1 MIVFLGLV
9 VYELIILFLYNVAKT
24 QQQKKWLYIFA
35 CLGILFVIGLRSEN
49 TGNDTPVYITHFLN
63 LRNMAWDDIQ
73 YEFTRDHG
81 FYYFVKFLTLF
92 IDSPVMFILITSFIS
107 LIGIFDLFW
116 RNSKSPVLS
125 IYFYITLGNFFF
137 ILTGIRQAIAMSV
150 CMLAVRFI
158 QERKLGW
165 FVLFICIAA
174 QMHHSAYIF
183 VVMYFLG
190 TRKVNIVSMFTS
202 IVVTVVA
209 YFSYE
214 NLLGIVNDVLDY
226 DYGVEETGNGGI
238 FFVILLIINALA
250 LMSKAAWVREKRGL
264 VILNSSIICNILWV
278 FRLIGRTAE
287 RPSMYWLNVVP
298 VALSESIESVYDREM
313 RTYITVGSIV
323 VSLAFFAYRSMGI
336 PYAFCF

>member
-1 MIVFLGLV
+1 MIVFLGLAI
-9 VYELIILFLYNVAKT
+9 YELFLLFLYNVAKT
-24 QQQKKWLYIFA
+24 QNQKKWIYIFA
-35 CLGILFVIGLRSEN
+35 CLGMLLVVGLRSIR
-49 TGNDTPVYITHFLN
+49 TGNDTIGYVDSFLGMRY
-63 LRNMAWDDIQ
+63 LDWSDIQ
-73 YEFTRDHG
+73 DEFNRDHG
-81 FYYFVKFLTLF
+81 YHYFVKFISLF
-92 IDSPVMFILITSFIS
+92 TNSPVIFLLITAFAST
-107 LIGIFDLFW
+107 IGIFDLIW
-116 RNSKSPVLS
+116 RNSRSPVLS
-125 IYFYITLGNFFF
+125 LYFYITLGNFFF
-137 ILTGIRQAIAMSV
+137 LLTGIRQAIAMSI

-323 VSLAFFAYRSMGI
+323 VSLAFFAYRSIGI